1 MIFEK
6 GYLYHVYN
14 QGNNRRDI
22 FFNQHNYLF
31 FLEKMKKHLLPYVD
45 VLGYCLMPNHFHWM
59 ILVNEIEL
67 PTQGFTCNEALIDD
81 PNETQGFTSSE
92 ALSDTVNKQRTLN
105 DSIGILLRSYT
116 RAINLQEGFSG
127 SLFRKETKSICL
139 NKEDGNSVNYF
150 ETAFGTKINL
160 NSNQDQY
167 PKICYDYIHQNPV
180 KAGLVKSSEDWPFS
194 SLQEILGHK
203 SIEIINQERLR
214 EFELED

>member
-22 FFNQHNYLF
+22 FFNQYNYLF
-31 FLEKMKKHLLPYVD
+31 FLEKMKKHLLPYAD

-59 ILVNEIEL
+59 ILVNEVEL
-67 PTQGFTCNEALIDD
+67 PTQGFT
-81 PNETQGFTSSE
+81 QGFTPSE
-92 ALSDTVNKQRTLN
+92 TLSDAASETLNSTVNKKRTLN

-116 RAINLQEGFSG
+116 RAINLQEDFSG

-139 NKEDGNSVNYF
+139 NKVDGNSVNYF

-167 PKICYDYIHQNPV
+167 PKVCFDYIHQNPV
-180 KAGLVKSSEDWPFS
+180 KAGLVKTAEDWSFS

-203 SIEIINQERLR
+203 SKGIINQERLR
-214 EFELED
+214 EFDLED

>member
-31 FLEKMKKHLLPYVD
+31 FLEKMKKHLLPYAD

-59 ILVNEIEL
+59 ILVNEVEL
-67 PTQGFTCNEALIDD
+67 PTQGFT
-81 PNETQGFTSSE
+81 QGFTSSE
-92 ALSDTVNKQRTLN
+92 TLSELSSTVNKKRTLN

-116 RAINLQEGFSG
+116 RAINLQEDFSG

-139 NKEDGNSVNYF
+139 NKVDGNSVNYF

-167 PKICYDYIHQNPV
+167 PRVCFDYIHQNPV
-180 KAGLVKSSEDWPFS
+180 KAGLVKTAEDWPFS

-203 SIEIINQERLR
+203 SKGIINQERLR